1 MGFHCICFSCS
12 HALCFSPLTP
22 SDSRLES
29 PVCREEYSAGEA
41 VRKPP
46 CLHYFHN
53 KCVVVELVR
62 ARGGCGRDVRACG
75 ICHDLSRVLNWG
87 LWQQHRRVF
96 CFNAPESFGWRP
108 SGQCLWMQHLKKSQH
123 ECPPGLES
131 WMIQF
136 WWSKVIVSSYC
147 IPILAYNVPLQ
158 LVYAVVTLMFCLR
171 MNTFFYLPQHDTC
184 PMCRKSLYNADM
196 SLSLTSED
204 RSTRTEQQGRQ
215 ATRETSR
222 SPDTPFPLT
231 PFK

>member
-123 ECPPGLES
+123 ECPPGLLNDSILVVKGHCEFVLYTNS
-131 WMIQF
+131 GIQCPTAISLCCCYTDVLPAREYF
-136 WWSKVIVSSYC
+136 FLPPTAWYL
-147 IPILAYNVPLQ
+147 PNVPKKPHQCRHEPLAHVRRS
-158 LVYAVVTLMFCLR
+158 LHEDGATGEAGDPRNFKISWH
-171 MNTFFYLPQHDTC
+171 TFPIDSF
-184 PMCRKSLYNADM
+184 
-196 SLSLTSED
+196 
-204 RSTRTEQQGRQ
+204 
-215 ATRETSR
+215 
-222 SPDTPFPLT
+222 
-231 PFK
+231 